1 MLVFPQIKRHRR
13 QIVTDFTTDV
23 YLEGEYNEDL
33 YDRVMVDHV
42 IRAWLLDGLLDEDI
56 EIKEALVSRGAVW
69 Q

>member
-1 MLVFPQIKRHRR
+1 M
-13 QIVTDFTTDV
+13 TDFTADI

-56 EIKEALVSRGAVW
+56 EISEALVSRGAVW